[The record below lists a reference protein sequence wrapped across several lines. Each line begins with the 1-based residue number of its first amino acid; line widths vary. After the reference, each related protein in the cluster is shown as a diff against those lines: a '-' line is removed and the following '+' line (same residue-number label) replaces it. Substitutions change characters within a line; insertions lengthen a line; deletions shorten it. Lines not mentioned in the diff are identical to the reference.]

1 MEAIKLSCHGASSR
15 RGPRFARSRQGR
27 EPVDVRQ
34 GRRRHYRLGVLL
46 RLIALAGVLILA
58 GCGGNGGD
66 DEQPVDAFRAFSQA
80 AAGQSGDKVWEALS
94 QRIKSQVSEDRF
106 TSPTVLKGLRDEYVS
121 VSASSAR
128 TALDVRMGDDLA
140 LVALDGGEGVK
151 PMIMRREDGKWR
163 VQLNELTIAY
173 SFNRPRFQVEVP
185 RSVRGAI
192 ETRAWIDGEEVTVV
206 RTHGTPPSFR
216 IVPKTKLAKGTH
228 NVIAFAEAGGHAGIA
243 AWTLD
248 V

>member
-1 MEAIKLSCHGASSR
+1 
-15 RGPRFARSRQGR
+15 
-27 EPVDVRQ
+27 
-34 GRRRHYRLGVLL
+34 VLL

-58 GCGGNGGD
+58 GCGGNGDD

-128 TALDVRMGDDLA
+128 TALD
-140 LVALDGGEGVK
+140 GGEGVK

-185 RSVRGAI
+185 PSVRGPI